1 LGQNSF
7 VGGKRIMIDA
17 AKIDEEIK
25 YLDFEPEKK
34 VGGEYRWLVAVLLTP
49 YIVALLLFL
58 FGTLLHG

>member
-1 LGQNSF
+1 
-7 VGGKRIMIDA
+7 MIDA